1 MPTRTTTGQ
10 QRMPTP
16 QACDI
21 TAQHVF
27 EGLVKS
33 VGQKQAE
40 TIAMQAKTAQICSE
54 PCDSLARRFGQTG
67 IIPAVAMGSTCSEFG
82 LSVSD
87 AAGGLS
93 VSDASASERPR
104 SPPPPPRTSAAR
116 SKAQRVSDVHMLCQP
131 LCQNQPMPAQCL
143 RFPHVSATP
152 LNTRCTF
159 APCRSA
165 FICLAEGS
173 LARFTPDAVG
183 REQA

>member
-87 AAGGLS
+87 AAG
-93 VSDASASERPR
+93 
-104 SPPPPPRTSAAR
+104 PPPRTSVAR